1 MINVL
6 LVCHLII
13 TVSLVGL
20 VLIQHG
26 KGADVGAAFGSGASN
41 TVFGSQ
47 GSGSFLTRTTAI
59 LATLFFTTSLSLAY
73 LYGQKTSSKLA
84 TDFISIPKVSNV
96 PQPVPMSNTSNV
108 PGADPTGAA
117 VNPAPNSSL
126 NSSPAAVPVPM
137 PAPMPVPIQAVTVPP
152 PLPSKP
158 ENGGAVSPGK

>member
-6 LVCHLII
+6 LVFHLII

-59 LATLFFTTSLSLAY
+59 LATLFFITCLSLAY

-84 TDFISIPKVSNV
+84 ADILSVPKVNNV
-96 PQPVPMSNTSNV
+96 PQPVPMPNTNGV
-108 PGADPTGAA
+108 PGANSTGTAT
-117 VNPAPNSSL
+117 NPASNPGA
-126 NSSPAAVPVPM
+126 NSSPAAVP
-137 PAPMPVPIQAVTVPP
+137 APVQAVPVPSPA
-152 PLPSKP
+152 PSKP
-158 ENGGAVSPGK
+158 ENGGTVSPPK